1 MSARRVLVV
10 DDEEGIRSSLT
21 RVLRDEGFDVAAVPT
36 GEEALRR
43 LGRESFDLLLLDVW
57 LPGRDGLEILE
68 EIRATYPEPA
78 VIMISG
84 HASVEA
90 AVKATKLGAFDF
102 IEKPLGLEKITLVA
116 ANALKQRR
124 LEERNRLLSESMPGP
139 LLIGESPAM
148 AELRSQVRAAAPTDG
163 RVLIFGENGTGKE
176 VVARSI
182 HAQSQRRDE
191 PFVELNCAAI
201 PEELIESEL
210 FGHVKGSFTG
220 ATENKKG
227 KFRLADG
234 GTLFLDEIGDM
245 SLKTQ
250 AKVLRVLQEQT
261 FEPVGGTASVRVDV
275 RVVAATNKDL
285 RELIRA
291 GGFREDLY
299 FRLNVLPLFVP
310 PLRERREDVPLLA
323 RHFLEEF
330 ARHYGRAVPEISADA
345 LAALDGY
352 AWPGNV
358 RELRNI
364 VERLIIMGPPGRIT
378 AADLPSEFGG
388 GATGQRSAGP
398 TGGFEPDG
406 SATLRDA
413 RESFEKWLIGRTLG
427 RCGNNVT
434 RTAEVLGVERSHL
447 HRKLRTYGLTSG
459 RTPVWERAVTRDGS
473 DEER

>member
-1 MSARRVLVV
+1 MSTKRVLVV
-10 DDEEGIRSSLT
+10 DDEAGIRASLT
-21 RVLRDEGFDVAAVPT
+21 KILGDEGFEVAAVPT

-43 LGRESFDLLLLDVW
+43 LSRESFDLLLLDVW
-57 LPGRDGLEILE
+57 LPGKDGLEILA
-68 EIRATYPEPA
+68 EIRAAHPEPA
-78 VIMISG
+78 VVMISG
-84 HASVEA
+84 HASVET

-102 IEKPLGLEKITLVA
+102 VEKPLSLEKITLVA
-116 ANALKQRR
+116 ANAVRQKR

-139 LLIGESPAM
+139 VLIGTSPAM
-148 AELRSQVRAAAPTDG
+148 TELRGHVRAAAPTDG

-210 FGHVKGSFTG
+210 FGHVKGAFTG
-220 ATENKKG
+220 ASENKKG

-261 FEPVGGTASVRVDV
+261 FEPVGGAASVKVDV

-285 RELIRA
+285 QELIRA
-291 GGFREDLY
+291 GTFREDLY

-310 PLRERREDVPLLA
+310 PLRERREDLPLLA

-330 ARHYGRAVPEISADA
+330 ARHYGRAVPELSPDA

-364 VERLIIMGPPGRIT
+364 VERLIIMGPPGRIS
-378 AADLPSEFGG
+378 AADLPAEIGG
-388 GATGQRSAGP
+388 GLRESGSADSAR
-398 TGGFEPDG
+398 GFRPDG
-406 SATLRDA
+406 AASLREA
-413 RESFEKWLIGRTLG
+413 REHFERWFIGRTLHE
-427 RCGNNVT
+427 CGNNVT
-434 RTAEVLGVERSHL
+434 RTAEMLGVERSHL
-447 HRKLRTYGLTSG
+447 HRKLRSFGLSSG
-459 RTPVWERAVTRDGS
+459 RTAGREAGARGGGRERA
-473 DEER
+473 